1 MTIKK
6 IYNLVLIIQ
15 FCTELNLKKM
25 KNQKDIFYLILIL
38 FFSLSANAQY
48 ATKITVAQDGSGDFA
63 TIQAALNETK
73 SFPDEDITIFIKNGI
88 YNEKVW
94 VYAWNNHLTIIGESR
109 ENTIITF
116 DDYFEKIGKGRNST
130 FHTSTFSVEADDV
143 NLKNL
148 TIINSAGAAKHQA
161 VALTVSGNRCTIENC
176 RIEGHQDTL
185 YLTGENSKQYFK
197 NCYIDGTTDFIFGNA
212 TALFEN
218 CIIHSKSNSYITA
231 ASTTERQKYGFVFK
245 NCQLTAAENVT
256 DVYLGRPW
264 RKFAKTVFIDCE
276 YGKHILPEGW
286 EAWSNKDDFET
297 TFYAEYPI
305 ENLENRVNWSKK
317 LTEKE
322 AKIYT
327 KNNILGNWQKPQTYT
342 QKEILLYENGKIPNH
357 RNVENTETVVERG
370 ENNRAFL
377 NTNIPTLTIFEP
389 EKPNGQAIIICPGG
403 GYVKTAFD
411 KEGVL
416 VAQELVKKGITCLV
430 LKYRIPQDLT
440 NVDKSLAP
448 LQDAQQAIRYA
459 RKNAKLYQLN
469 PNQIGIMGFSAGGHL
484 AASAATHFQKNA
496 DANETDTTSVRPDF
510 VVLIY
515 PVISFKKELT
525 HSGSRVNLIGENPNE
540 AEVLKWSNE
549 TQVTPDTPP
558 AFLVHA
564 ADDKAVPVGNS
575 LAYYSACI
583 ANGVSAEMHLYPS
596 GGHGFGL
603 FNPTTDDVWLERLV
617 NWLFVMNN

>member
-1 MTIKK
+1 MKSK
-6 IYNLVLIIQ
+6 IHLLG
-15 FCTELNLKKM
+15 
-25 KNQKDIFYLILIL
+25 IFFFT

-48 ATKITVAQDGSGDFA
+48 ATKITVAQDGSGDFT

-88 YNEKVW
+88 YNEKVR

-245 NCQLTAAENVT
+245 NCQLTAAENV
-256 DVYLGRPW
+256 DKVYLGRPW

-276 YGKHILPEGW
+276 YGKHIAVEGW
-286 EAWSNKDDFET
+286 EAWSNKDNLET
-297 TFYAEYPI
+297 TFYAEYTTA
-305 ENLENRVNWSKK
+305 NLDNRVSWSKK
-317 LTEKE
+317 LSEKE
-322 AKIYT
+322 AKKYT
-327 KNNILGNWQKPQTYT
+327 KANILNFQNTIFA
-342 QKEILLYENGKIPNH
+342 QKEMPLYEGKIPNA
-357 RNVENTETVVERG
+357 RNVADPETIEERG
-370 ENNRAFL
+370 ERNRAFIK
-377 NTNIPTLTIFEP
+377 TATPTLTVFQP
-389 EKPNGQAIIICPGG
+389 ENPNGQAIIICPGG
-403 GYVKTAFD
+403 GYYKTAFD
-411 KEGVL
+411 KEGTL
-416 VAQELVKKGITCLV
+416 VAEELVKKGITCFV

-496 DANETDTTSVRPDF
+496 DTNETDTTSVRPDF
-510 VVLIY
+510 VALIY
-515 PVISFKKELT
+515 PVISFTNDLT
-525 HSGSRVNLIGENPNE
+525 HSGSRTNLIGENPNA
-540 AEVLKWSNE
+540 AEILKWSNE
-549 TQVTPDTPP
+549 EQVTADAPP

-564 ADDKAVPVGNS
+564 ADDKVVSIGNS

-603 FNPTTDDVWLERLV
+603 FNTTTDDVWMERLV
-617 NWLFVMNN
+617 NFLIDNE